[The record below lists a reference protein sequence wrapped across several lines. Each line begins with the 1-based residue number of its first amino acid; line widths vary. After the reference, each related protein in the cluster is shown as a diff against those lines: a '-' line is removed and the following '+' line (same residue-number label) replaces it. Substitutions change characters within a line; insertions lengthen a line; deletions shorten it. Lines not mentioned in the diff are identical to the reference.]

1 MKKRLLCLVLAVSML
16 AVALCACSDSKDND
30 EDAGVEKIVSLSP
43 TVTEIIYAIGGG
55 DKIVGV
61 TSYDDYPD
69 DVFNKTI
76 VGDTMD
82 PDVETI
88 ISLEPDLVYASVFL
102 SEDAKNAISD
112 AGIEVV
118 TVADGENLEDMIAH
132 VSEIADKIGMS
143 DEGNALAQGLSD
155 RVAEVVDNT
164 VDSEVSVYYVVG
176 YGEYGDYTAGEGTF
190 INDMIVKAGAINAG
204 AVAGT
209 GYSIS
214 QEAILEADPDI
225 LLVPYWATDIADYE
239 PYASLTAVREGH
251 VVYVDNNLYDRQGPR
266 NIDAIEQ
273 LQAEILAFDAEQADA
288 A

>member
-82 PDVETI
+82 PDVEAI